1 MNNLTLKIKDTKQK
15 ISDIKSK
22 FDIETLTK
30 EKTELEVKSSSSEFW
45 KDTENAQKIMKRI
58 GQIDSKLNMIFGL
71 EKEISDI
78 EELGKLYETD
88 ENTTQTEELEKEVD
102 SLIDKVSELE
112 TLTYLSGKYDSNNA
126 VFSIHAG
133 QGGTEACDWAQI
145 LERMYLRYFE
155 KKGWKVEITDR
166 QIGTDAGISSV
177 SMEIFGDYAYGYLKR
192 EMGAHRLVRVSPFNA
207 QGLRQTSFAGV
218 EVAPLIEEDDN
229 VIVIPESDLDIYAV
243 RSGGAGGQN
252 VNKVATSI
260 RLTHKPTGITI
271 HCSTG
276 RTQLTN
282 KKSAIALLKAKLFLI
297 EEEKRSKELSNA
309 KGEHKIAGWGNQIRN
324 YVLHPYK
331 LVKDLRTDDET
342 SDTQAVLD
350 GELDQFILNLI
361 KL

>member
-1 MNNLTLKIKDTKQK
+1 MNNLTVKIKETKQK
-15 ISDIKSK
+15 IDDIKSK
-22 FDIETLTK
+22 FDLTTLTN
-30 EKTELEVKSSSSEFW
+30 EKKELEIKTSEADFW
-45 KDTENAQKIMKRI
+45 KDTEKAQKIMKRI
-58 GQIDSKLNMIFGL
+58 GLIDSKIKKISDL
-71 EKEISDI
+71 EKEVNDL
-78 EELGKLYETD
+78 EELGKLYESD
-88 ENTTQTEELEKEVD
+88 ANETQISELESEVD
-102 SLIDKVSELE
+102 KLISSVSELE
-112 TLTYLSGKYDSNNA
+112 VLTYLSGKYDGNNA

-177 SMEIFGDYAYGYLKR
+177 SMEVYGDFAYGYLKR

-229 VIVIPESDLDIYAV
+229 EIVIPESDLEIYAV

-282 KKSAIALLKAKLFLI
+282 KKSAIALLKAKLFI
-297 EEEKRSKELSNA
+297 MEEEKRAKELTNA

-342 SDTQAVLD
+342 SDTQGVLD
-350 GELDQFILNLI
+350 GDLDQFILNLI